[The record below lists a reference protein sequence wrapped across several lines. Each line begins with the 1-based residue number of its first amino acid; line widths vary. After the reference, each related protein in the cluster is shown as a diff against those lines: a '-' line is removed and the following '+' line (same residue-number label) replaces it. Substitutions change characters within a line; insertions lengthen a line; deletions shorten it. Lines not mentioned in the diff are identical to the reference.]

1 MENGVDAVAL
11 DICTCTCTCTCI
23 CIIDQTHCS
32 QLRVAI
38 ISARLQFAIIHVGI
52 NLLFSCAENTD
63 IQSPN
68 IAKSSLANSCHG
80 NESATCLQLCH
91 SSSAD
96 VAPVFQLARAHYVTG
111 FTVQLTNATDDVIAH
126 WRTVDS
132 LLIEYKTLPTSDEV
146 NVTAW
151 VSDVIVY
158 MLVCSPRT

>member
-1 MENGVDAVAL
+1 MYMYMYLYMYHRSNTL
-11 DICTCTCTCTCI
+11 LP
-23 CIIDQTHCS
+23 II
-32 QLRVAI
+32 RVAI
-38 ISARLQFAIIHVGI
+38 FSARLQFAIIHVGI

-68 IAKSSLANSCHG
+68 IVKSSLANSCHG

-111 FTVQLTNATDDVIAH
+111 FTLQLTNATDDVIAH

-132 LLIEYKTLPTSDEV
+132 LLIEYKTLPTSDQV

-151 VSDVIVY
+151 VCDVIVY